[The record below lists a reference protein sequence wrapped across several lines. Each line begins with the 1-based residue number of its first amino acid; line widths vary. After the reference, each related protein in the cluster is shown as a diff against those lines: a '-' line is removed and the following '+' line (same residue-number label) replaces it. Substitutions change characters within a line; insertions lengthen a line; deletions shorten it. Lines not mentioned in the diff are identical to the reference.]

1 MSRYSCL
8 FILVT
13 RAYGFGLPCAAG
25 LRQALRSTF
34 KAGGAALVAI
44 SLGGNLAIASE
55 APNQEISHS
64 PSKASMLVAGID
76 AFEAAGKALTDPR
89 MKMKSLSGND
99 FELVQKGEKALSD
112 APRASKRRAMQFCR
126 DGGKRSMYKTGKKAL
141 FGEETISEKDC
152 INRVMSDD
160 FKFILDAV
168 EGKTKKK

>member
-1 MSRYSCL
+1 MAYVACGLSRGLGMPSC
-8 FILVT
+8 
-13 RAYGFGLPCAAG
+13 AG

-44 SLGGNLAIASE
+44 SLGGNLAVASE
-55 APNQEISHS
+55 APHQDISHS
-64 PSKASMLVAGID
+64 PSMLVAGID

-168 EGKTKKK
+168 EGKAKKN